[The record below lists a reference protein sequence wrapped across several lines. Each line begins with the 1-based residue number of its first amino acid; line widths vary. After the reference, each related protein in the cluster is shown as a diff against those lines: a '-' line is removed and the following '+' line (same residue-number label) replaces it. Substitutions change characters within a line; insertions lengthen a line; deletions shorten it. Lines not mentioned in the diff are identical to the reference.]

1 MVDYGCSQ
9 QKFNVSFKEKKPI
22 LAHRMPKDLVKYH
35 IKYPLSFTFIKVN
48 EHLDAPRNI
57 EIIREH

>member
-1 MVDYGCSQ
+1 
-9 QKFNVSFKEKKPI
+9 
-22 LAHRMPKDLVKYH
+22 MPKDLVKYH